1 MNDQQYTVELFL
13 KEAKHSLRSRVLT
26 SFPPRVL
33 SSVADEIER
42 LRAELAT
49 VREENILLHESVV
62 PYQRLAEA
70 ARDYLHSWQYD
81 AEEEATHEKRVALD
95 RALNEVKL

>member
-33 SSVADEIER
+33 SAVADEIER

-70 ARDYLHSWQYD
+70 ARVAADSRWGSADHMTGALR
-81 AEEEATHEKRVALD
+81 ALEAT
-95 RALNEVKL
+95 LNEVKL